1 MGFGDMKRLL
11 SSIGLTF
18 VLSGASSPLLAHHSF
33 AMFDQTRK
41 VAIEGTIAEIQWT
54 NPHVWIHVDVHKED
68 GTVEQWPI
76 EFTSRV
82 HLTRRGFPIQ
92 DIHVGD
98 SGTFTVSPYANG
110 QPGGRFFILEL
121 DKGIVHLDPG
131 ARREYE
137 ARRAA
142 AE

>member
-1 MGFGDMKRLL
+1 MKRLL
-11 SSIGLTF
+11 SSIGAARL
-18 VLSGASSPLLAHHSF
+18 LSGASSPLLAHHSF

-41 VAIEGTIAEIQWT
+41 VTIEGTIAEVQWT
-54 NPHVWIHVDVHKED
+54 NPHVWIHVDVRKDD
-68 GTVEQWPI
+68 GSVEQWPI
-76 EFTSRV
+76 ELTSRV
-82 HLTRRGFPIQ
+82 HLTRRGFPID

-98 SGTFTVSPYANG
+98 TGRFTVSPYANG

-137 ARRAA
+137 AQQRAA